1 MLPKLPPEAFDLAK
15 NMLDLITWVE
25 LHSGA
30 AYATRLLTVAIL
42 ALGSGQILKSLQG
55 EGKHFQASGRMK
67 LHFPSW
73 LLILANTELSEIIE
87 VGPEEDDNRDSK
99 SNKFP
104 VFNRLLRM
112 MVTLLKG
119 NPNVLDAVGVILLT
133 GSEVGLER
141 RDFGLVL
148 GLVHF
153 VCMKLFREDD
163 RQWGCA
169 MLASLQ
175 DIYPQIEREIEEQ
188 DDEDER
194 QKLLNAKELLEP
206 VWMYHLYET
215 GKVSEME

>member
-1 MLPKLPPEAFDLAK
+1 M
-15 NMLDLITWVE
+15 
-25 LHSGA
+25 
-30 AYATRLLTVAIL
+30 R
-42 ALGSGQILKSLQG
+42 
-55 EGKHFQASGRMK
+55 
-67 LHFPSW
+67 LHFPSCP
-73 LLILANTELSEIIE
+73 LILANTELSEISE
-87 VGPEEDDNRDSK
+87 VGPEKDDDRDSK

-119 NPNVLDAVGVILLT
+119 NPNVLDAIGVMFLT
-133 GSEVGLER
+133 GSKVGLER
-141 RDFGLVL
+141 KDFGLVL

-153 VCMKLFREDD
+153 VCMKLFRGDD

-194 QKLLNAKELLEP
+194 QRLPSVKELLEP
-206 VWMYHLYET
+206 VWMYRLYEIR
-215 GKVSEME
+215 KVSEMEE